1 MLTIRTRLPFI
12 VSLQRWTRKPF
23 TFSNGLH
30 VPAGYTIHSAA
41 EMLQTDSVHHGEH
54 AAEFDP
60 WRWADIR
67 QDDAESLRH
76 QMVATGS
83 TLLHF
88 GHGKHACPGRFFA
101 DASAWIAIAR
111 MLAVFS
117 ISKPLDANGKQ
128 IEQNMTFMSGLNR
141 WVLFLLYRSCRW
153 MVGES

>member
-67 QDDAESLRH
+67 QDDAESLKH

-101 DASAWIAIAR
+101 ANELKG
-111 MLAVFS
+111 MLAHFVLEYDVRFKEGENHPPSLVFA
-117 ISKPLDANGKQ
+117 ANIIPAKAQ
-128 IEQNMTFMSGLNR
+128 IEVRKRQ
-141 WVLFLLYRSCRW
+141 VKA
-153 MVGES
+153 

>member
-1 MLTIRTRLPFI
+1 MLTIRTRFPLI

-67 QDDAESLRH
+67 QDDAESLKH

-101 DASAWIAIAR
+101 ANELKA
-111 MLAVFS
+111 MLAH
-117 ISKPLDANGKQ
+117 L
-128 IEQNMTFMSGLNR
+128 
-141 WVLFLLYRSCRW
+141 VLEYDVRFKE
-153 MVGES
+153 GESRLPSLVVEHNILPPQMQLEIRKRQKTV

>member
-67 QDDAESLRH
+67 QDDAESLKH

-101 DASAWIAIAR
+101 ANELKA
-111 MLAVFS
+111 MLAHLVVEYDIRFKEGETRLPS
-117 ISKPLDANGKQ
+117 LMIEHNIMPPQMQLQIRKRQKDA
-128 IEQNMTFMSGLNR
+128 
-141 WVLFLLYRSCRW
+141 
-153 MVGES
+153 